1 MNFDFNSIKFD
12 YNSIVIISY
21 LLISLGAWLLNII
34 TRGLSNKLLFTSYRS
49 SPLNPLTYLRMFT
62 HSIGHKDLDHL
73 ISNFLYILLVG
84 PMIEEKYGSINL
96 LVMLLITS
104 LVIALFNI
112 IFNDYI
118 ITGASGNVYMLIV
131 LSSFSNISEGK
142 IPITVIL
149 ICIFYVISE
158 IKKSLLEGN
167 KKIYHDGHLI
177 GALCGLIIGFLFLKY
192 PDGITTI
199 VRSFLKL

>member
-177 GALCGLIIGFLFLKY
+177 GALCGLIFGFLFLKY